1 MKLRNKIIF
10 GLLGTGVI
18 VASTVATAVVTASCG
33 SKSPSK
39 PAVNVPKVTLNQPA
53 IISLIKRSTGV
64 DDFATLTVGQMV
76 NKIND
81 QANNKAIVDALK
93 QNANKEINNAS
104 DKLSESNLVVIA
116 SSSNNDVSVQIQG
129 IPQTDNNL
137 VNLSLTLTGFKAWKQ
152 TSLNK
157 DEFVNIVKEKT
168 SVTDFTMVT
177 SMQMLTKIND
187 AKATIISALTSNEN
201 GVIVNPTESLSSATI
216 ELTATDLSDSID
228 ITISGVPALS
238 EDGTDTTIQLDAVL
252 NGFKKWTNTSLN
264 QEAVTNLIKQKTGI
278 SDFSTVTANQMINKI
293 NSVKEGIL
301 TDLKANANGEIVNPG
316 KELASSTLTLDAT
329 SNEQTVNIVIGG
341 ISTDLEDG
349 TASTVN
355 LKLSLNGFKPWVA
368 TSLDNA
374 KMIQTIQTA
383 TTISNF
389 STITAGEFKN
399 KMVES
404 NQAIIDAIKA
414 NTNGAIVNPGA
425 TLSEATG
432 ITITPTV
439 SNQTIKVTIAGIPTL
454 LENGTDGTCE
464 LSLTLEGFKA
474 WVATSLDNTKMIN
487 LIKQV
492 TNQNDFSKVTAA
504 SMNSTILSKKDEI
517 ITELKKNA
525 NNEIVNPGPNLD
537 AAKITLESVAN
548 NDTITVSISG
558 IPTISIDGSETTA
571 PTLSFTMDGFKSW
584 VAPTLDE
591 SKFIQLITDTT
602 KVTNFSEVTPSQ
614 LSNDITTNKQSL
626 IEAIKNNTN
635 GVIQNPSPTLA
646 TSKDIDITTTLSA
659 RTLTISIINVPVV
672 DAEGK
677 DTTTTFNVTINNL
690 KENSGPIDAT
700 TLYTDINQIT
710 KNQSVK
716 ELEASKQDF
725 INAIKSMNSSLS
737 SVNDVTFTQT
747 GNNMQVSFAVDASS
761 TIELTNNSANVVYD
775 QTTHTFTISNL
786 ECLIKVDLVAFW
798 NQLNDFTSKNVT
810 YSTWSNYRD
819 TIQKMVENFIG
830 NENLNGTNNL
840 GLSSN
845 VSCLGFTINLQP
857 KPNVRFIYPLPGQEE
872 SYHSKIRMTGDDKNS
887 LYVWNLNMKSE

>member
-1 MKLRNKIIF
+1 MKLRNKIIL
-10 GLLGTGVI
+10 GILGGVLLT
-18 VASTVATAVVTASCG
+18 SSVATAVLTASCG
-33 SKSPSK
+33 SNSSK
-39 PAVNVPKVTLNQPA
+39 PSTNKPSNNVPKVTLNQDA
-53 IISLIKRSTGV
+53 VVALIKKSTGV

-81 QANNKAIVDALK
+81 QTHNKAIVDALK

-278 SDFSTVTANQMINKI
+278 SDFDTVTAKQMINKI

-316 KELASSTLTLDAT
+316 KDLASSTLTLDAT
-329 SNEQTVNIVIGG
+329 SNEQTVNIVFGG

-349 TASTVN
+349 SASIVN
-355 LKLSLNGFKPWVA
+355 LKLSLNRFKPWAA
-368 TSLDNA
+368 TSLDNT

-383 TTISNF
+383 TEVSNF

-414 NTNGAIVNPGA
+414 NANDAIVNPGA
-425 TLSEATG
+425 TLSETTG
-432 ITITPTV
+432 ITVTPIV
-439 SNQTIKVTIAGIPTL
+439 SNQTIQVTISGIPTL
-454 LENGTDGTCE
+454 LENGNDGTCE

-474 WVATSLDNTKMIN
+474 WTPASL
-487 LIKQV
+487 
-492 TNQNDFSKVTAA
+492 
-504 SMNSTILSKKDEI
+504 
-517 ITELKKNA
+517 
-525 NNEIVNPGPNLD
+525 
-537 AAKITLESVAN
+537 N
-548 NDTITVSISG
+548 NDAVIKLIQTSTGYS
-558 IPTISIDGSETTA
+558 
-571 PTLSFTMDGFKSW
+571 SFD
-584 VAPTLDE
+584 L
-591 SKFIQLITDTT
+591 
-602 KVTNFSEVTPSQ
+602 VTQSQ
-614 LSNDITTNKQSL
+614 M
-626 IEAIKNNTN
+626 
-635 GVIQNPSPTLA
+635 
-646 TSKDIDITTTLSA
+646 
-659 RTLTISIINVPVV
+659 
-672 DAEGK
+672 
-677 DTTTTFNVTINNL
+677 
-690 KENSGPIDAT
+690 
-700 TLYTDINQIT
+700 
-710 KNQSVK
+710 
-716 ELEASKQDF
+716 LEA
-725 INAIKSMNSSLS
+725 L
-737 SVNDVTFTQT
+737 
-747 GNNMQVSFAVDASS
+747 
-761 TIELTNNSANVVYD
+761 NNSANQQKIIDGLKANTNNEITNSLPSLSSASLTLTSAAKDADILLTIAGIPQLDQLGNPTTTSLEITLSGFKIQTNEIIQLDATTVYD
-775 QTTHTFTISNL
+775 TVNNLVKGKSFEEVQKDTTPITNAIAGLNEVLAKASGYKFNNDGNTMSVSFTINGNYDIEFTNNTASNLSYNPIDKTVKISNL
-786 ECLIKVDLVAFW
+786 QITVTISGQKVW
-798 NQLNDFTSKNVT
+798 ETMNDWCSKNVT
-810 YSTWSNYRD
+810 FRDFDRWTSKLNVDFWNFLISTLGEDNLEPNAKLSSVGSDNANHTGTVTATLTFKSNVNYVPWD
-819 TIQKMVENFIG
+819 ESNIQYKNNWPWVLI
-830 NENLNGTNNL
+830 LNNL
-840 GLSSN
+840 TYMSDSS
-845 VSCLGFTINLQP
+845 
-857 KPNVRFIYPLPGQEE
+857 R
-872 SYHSKIRMTGDDKNS
+872 
-887 LYVWNLNMKSE
+887 